1 MGVADKTSAP
11 NPRSCIKTIQETRR
25 ISFGVATP
33 SVLRQFEITASTNIR
48 DTPILQCHA
57 ISQTFKKKSC
67 CTTSRPHGPPRR
79 QRWNV
84 CRKMILPQPTPHALR
99 HIGFECSRSPI
110 EPACIARSSYCPN
123 NSDET
128 RSDRTIGCS
137 RKCCI
142 IF

>member
-57 ISQTFKKKSC
+57 FLKRSKRKVVAQ
-67 CTTSRPHGPPRR
+67 RR
-79 QRWNV
+79 
-84 CRKMILPQPTPHALR
+84 
-99 HIGFECSRSPI
+99 
-110 EPACIARSSYCPN
+110 ARMAHLE
-123 NSDET
+123 DK
-128 RSDRTIGCS
+128 GGMFVG
-137 RKCCI
+137 K
-142 IF
+142 